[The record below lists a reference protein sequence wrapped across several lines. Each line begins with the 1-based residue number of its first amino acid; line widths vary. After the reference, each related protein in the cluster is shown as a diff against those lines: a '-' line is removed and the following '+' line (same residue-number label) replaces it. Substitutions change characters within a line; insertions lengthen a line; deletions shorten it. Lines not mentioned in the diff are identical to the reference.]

1 FKEKDTFDYEEFS
14 DEVIGNEVAASS
26 FKEMI
31 RDYEAEFDT
40 SIGETF
46 EISQQAVKKQN
57 SNYKSVLK
65 LDKNFSVYVHG
76 DRKLIENDYDEE
88 RGLNYYKL
96 YYKEER

>member
-1 FKEKDTFDYEEFS
+1 FS
-14 DEVIGNEVAASS
+14 EEVIGNEVAATS

-31 RDYEAEFDT
+31 QQYEEEFDT
-40 SIGETF
+40 QIGDSF
-46 EISQQAVKKQN
+46 EISPQAVKKQN

-88 RGLNYYKL
+88 KGMNYYKL